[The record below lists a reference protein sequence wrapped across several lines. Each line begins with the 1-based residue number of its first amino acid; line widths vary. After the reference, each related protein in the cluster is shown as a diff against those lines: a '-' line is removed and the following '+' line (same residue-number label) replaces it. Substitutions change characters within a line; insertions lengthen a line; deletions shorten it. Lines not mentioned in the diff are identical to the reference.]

1 MEEDKYKVETKI
13 EIFNIDSKI
22 CTLVCEVFL
31 N

>member
-1 MEEDKYKVETKI
+1 MEDKYLIETKI
-13 EIFNIDSKI
+13 EVFNIDSKI

>member
-1 MEEDKYKVETKI
+1 MEDKYLIETKI
-13 EIFNIDSKI
+13 EVFIIDSKI